1 MNLAILNG
9 TGTMRKD
16 KVIGN
21 LPTFYLSF
29 TQMDKKGCVVKGL
42 SYSRP
47 WNSVVILSWSLATL
61 LPLWLQICEHIVF
74 LSSRPNDRVISINGI
89 LLEDSYHREAISL
102 LRNCG
107 NMADMVIKRKVYVP
121 SPHSRQEKSVV
132 LESRQP
138 NNKGRL
144 ANNDIS
150 FHR

>member
-47 WNSVVILSWSLATL
+47 
-61 LPLWLQICEHIVF
+61 
-74 LSSRPNDRVISINGI
+74 
-89 LLEDSYHREAISL
+89 
-102 LRNCG
+102 
-107 NMADMVIKRKVYVP
+107 
-121 SPHSRQEKSVV
+121 
-132 LESRQP
+132 
-138 NNKGRL
+138 
-144 ANNDIS
+144 
-150 FHR
+150 